1 MAKED
6 AVSTAEMR
14 KFFLEK
20 AFNELETHTKGI
32 TDFLKWTVAIST
44 GVMIFSKDTLDS
56 LGGEPIF
63 QMLFVVG
70 LGSLFISII
79 NAVLCMNHWIGFG
92 LLRGEIFLKLSFRCA
107 PTSNLDTMIEEEA
120 TAPEKQKELDKL
132 MQELMQEWNREALRG
147 NRLWYCYVAAFIFG
161 LLFITVAWVVPVINQ
176 SIDQFLRQFLRVFQ

>member
-107 PTSNLDTMIEEEA
+107 STSNLDAMIGEEA

-132 MQELMQEWNREALRG
+132 IQEWNREALRG
-147 NRLWYCYVAAFIFG
+147 DRLWYCHVAAFIFG